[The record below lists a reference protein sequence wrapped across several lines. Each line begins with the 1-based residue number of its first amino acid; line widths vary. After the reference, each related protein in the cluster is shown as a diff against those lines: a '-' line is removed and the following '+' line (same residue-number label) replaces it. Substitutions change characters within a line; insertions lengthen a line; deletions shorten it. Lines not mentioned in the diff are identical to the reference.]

1 MIFGKNR
8 NLRLPRTGEQI
19 PWT

>member
-8 NLRLPRTGEQI
+8 NLRLPRTDEQI